1 MPTGFFAVRRRA
13 ARSADR
19 RRNGGSATPCAAI
32 ARPRGTE
39 PASTPRKKTDPTQIP
54 PTPFPTIHRR
64 LQMKKSALV
73 LVAGIAAN
81 VVPALAFADDAPAAS
96 PITYNIGAVTDYK
109 YRGLTQS
116 KFEPAVQG
124 GVDYAQGPIYV
135 GTWLSTIDWIKDAT
149 KAYNHANGT
158 DVKGNA
164 PLEWDLYGGTK
175 GDIIKDTLSYDV
187 GVLAYVYLGQQF
199 HKIGLANPDTGE
211 FYGALTYGVFTGKV
225 SISATP
231 LFGVPK
237 SKGSQ
242 YYDLS
247 ANFDLGSG
255 FTLTPDVG
263 YQNITGS
270 VAKAADLSYSD
281 YSLTLG
287 KDFGKGISASLQVIA
302 TDAKKEDYQTSGDKF
317 TGRTGVVAGVK
328 YSF

>member
-1 MPTGFFAVRRRA
+1 
-13 ARSADR
+13 
-19 RRNGGSATPCAAI
+19 
-32 ARPRGTE
+32 
-39 PASTPRKKTDPTQIP
+39 
-54 PTPFPTIHRR
+54 
-64 LQMKKSALV
+64 MKKSALV
-73 LVAGIAAN
+73 IVASLGASLV
-81 VVPALAFADDAPAAS
+81 PTFAFADDAAS
-96 PITYNIGAVTDYK
+96 PITYNIGAVSDYR
-109 YRGLTQS
+109 YRGISQT
-116 KFEPAVQG
+116 KMKPAVQG
-124 GVDYAQGPIYV
+124 GVDYANGPIYV
-135 GTWLSTIDWIKDAT
+135 GTWLSTIQWVKDT
-149 KAYNHANGT
+149 GKAVGVNS
-158 DVKGNA
+158 GNA

-175 GDIIKDTLSYDV
+175 GDIIKDSLTYDV
-187 GVLAYVYLGQQF
+187 GVLAYVYLGEKF
-199 HKIGLANPDTGE
+199 HNVGLSNPDTGE

-231 LFGVPK
+231 LFGMPK

-270 VAKAADLSYSD
+270 VAKAAGASYSD

-287 KDFGKGISASLQVIA
+287 KDFGKGLSASLQVIA
-302 TDAKKEDYQTSGDKF
+302 TDADKNFYVTSSGKF

>member
-1 MPTGFFAVRRRA
+1 
-13 ARSADR
+13 
-19 RRNGGSATPCAAI
+19 
-32 ARPRGTE
+32 
-39 PASTPRKKTDPTQIP
+39 
-54 PTPFPTIHRR
+54 
-64 LQMKKSALV
+64 MKKSALALAV
-73 LVAGIAAN
+73 LAVAGSI
-81 VVPALAFADDAPAAS
+81 PTFALAEDAPAAS
-96 PITYNIGAVTDYK
+96 PITYNIGAVSDYR
-109 YRGLTQS
+109 YRGISQS
-116 KFEPAVQG
+116 KLHPAIQG
-124 GVDYAQGPIYV
+124 GIDYAQGPFYV
-135 GTWLSTIDWIKDAT
+135 GTWASTIDWVKDAG
-149 KAYNHANGT
+149 KAAGI
-158 DVKGNA
+158 DSGNA
-164 PLEWDLYGGTK
+164 PVEWDLYGGTK
-175 GDIIKDTLSYDV
+175 GDIIKDSLSYDV
-187 GVLAYVYLGQQF
+187 GVLAYVYLGEKF
-199 HKIGLANPDTGE
+199 HNIGLANPDTGE

-270 VAKAADLSYSD
+270 VAKAAGASYAD

-287 KDFGKGISASLQVIA
+287 KDFGKGLSASLQVIA
-302 TDAKKEDYQTSGDKF
+302 TDADKNFYVTSKGKF